1 MITNPTKH
9 VAASDLLYSL
19 IENGELDPT
28 ACSHMGQAAN
38 VTPSSSGCEE
48 CIKMGAE
55 WINLRICLVCGYVAC
70 CESSPHQHANKHYH
84 SSGHPLI
91 QSFNPGERWI
101 YCYPDDLV
109 LIS

>member
-1 MITNPTKH
+1 MITNPAKH

-28 ACSHMGQAAN
+28 ACSHMGQASN
-38 VTPSSSGCEE
+38 VTPSSPGCED
-48 CIKMGAE
+48 CMKIGAE
-55 WINLRICLVCGYVAC
+55 WINLRICLVCGHVAC

-84 SSGHPLI
+84 ASGHPLI